1 MEWFRTFP
9 NYLNEY
15 NSSIQSYEKAV
26 ELNPKDDISWSNLGY
41 LHYKTKK
48 YNESIFCFEKALDL
62 NSNNKYAWNGLGNSY
77 LLLKNYEKALMCYEK
92 AIEIDPLYNEPKI
105 SKSSI

>member
-1 MEWFRTFP
+1 M
-9 NYLNEY
+9 
-15 NSSIQSYEKAV
+15 
-26 ELNPKDDISWSNLGY
+26 GY